1 MNTQKKKKDARKP
14 VFAFDKQNYIL
25 MIVGFVVVLL
35 GYILMSGGK
44 TDDPAVFSDAIFNFQ
59 RITLAPILIVIGF
72 GIEIYA
78 ILKKPASDKLSE
90 DSKQ

>member
-1 MNTQKKKKDARKP
+1 MNTQKKKKDTQKP

-44 TDDPAVFSDAIFNFQ
+44 TDDPAVFSDAIFNFR

-78 ILKKPASDKLSE
+78 ILKKPADKSLSDNS
-90 DSKQ
+90 DQ

>member
-1 MNTQKKKKDARKP
+1 MNTQKKKKDTQKP

-25 MIVGFVVVLL
+25 MIVGFVIIVL
-35 GYILMSGGK
+35 GYILMSGGAA
-44 TDDPAVFSDAIFNFQ
+44 DDPAVFSDAIFNFR

-78 ILKKPASDKLSE
+78 ILKKPTSKEMSE
-90 DSKQ
+90 NSEQ

>member
-1 MNTQKKKKDARKP
+1 MNTQKKKKDTQKP

-25 MIVGFVVVLL
+25 MIVGFVIVLL

-44 TDDPAVFSDAIFNFQ
+44 TDDPAVFSDAIFNFR

-78 ILKKPASDKLSE
+78 ILKKPADKSLSDNS
-90 DSKQ
+90 DQ